1 MAAERTLKDALELG
15 ASTLYEAAGGTG
27 AIDPAIRPAWK
38 GAAVCG
44 PAFTV
49 RCAKGDNLAVH
60 RALERCRPG
69 DVLVVDAG
77 GDGSGYCGDVI
88 ANAAIAR
95 GVVGAVVDGGV
106 RDIDAFERL
115 EFPVFSRWVSM
126 RRSQKKEPGTIGEP
140 VHVGGVE
147 IRPGDIVVGDADG
160 VFVTSA
166 ETFAKTIEAGEAR
179 VRREEEMIRRIKAG
193 ALTLDL
199 LDLRRSDA

>member
-1 MAAERTLKDALELG
+1 MTAERTWQDALELG

-27 AIDPAIRPAWK
+27 AVDPAIRPVWK

-49 RCAKGDNLAVH
+49 KCAKADNLAVH

-115 EFPVFSRWVSM
+115 RFPVFSRWVSM
-126 RRSQKKEPGTIGEP
+126 RRSQKKEPGAIGDA
-140 VHVGGVE
+140 VHIGGVE
-147 IRPGDIVVGDADG
+147 VHPGDIVVGDADG
-160 VFVTSA
+160 VFVTPA
-166 ETFAKTIEAGEAR
+166 ATFAKTVEAGEAR
-179 VRREEEMIRRIKAG
+179 VKREEDMIRRIRAG
-193 ALTLDL
+193 ELTLDL
-199 LDLRRSDA
+199 LGLRRSDA